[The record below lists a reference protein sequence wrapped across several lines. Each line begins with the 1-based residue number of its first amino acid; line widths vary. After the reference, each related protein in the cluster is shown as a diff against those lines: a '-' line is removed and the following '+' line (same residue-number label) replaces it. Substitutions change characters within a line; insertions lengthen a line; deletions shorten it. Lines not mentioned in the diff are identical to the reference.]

1 MYYLKN
7 DDLSIAIKPLGAEL
21 SSLKDKVGTE
31 YLWQGDPAHW
41 PGQAPV
47 CFPICGS
54 LRDGKAVTQDGK
66 SITLGRHG
74 LARRQNFDFLDQDKD
89 SIRFILRDNA
99 ETCEVFPFAFE
110 LIIGYELDGKS
121 VKTTYEVRNTGDEAL
136 PFFIGGHPAF
146 NCPIEEGLDYKDYQL
161 RFEHGIEPYAHKNI
175 SGGLLT
181 RKERVLVPF
190 EGEVLPLD
198 QALFE
203 DDSMAFENITAKSV
217 SLETRSGE
225 KVLSFDYEDFPN
237 LVIWSSGTNAPFIAL
252 EPWTGLA
259 TFDTESDIFEEKI
272 GVSILP
278 VDASKRFSY
287 TVTIA

>member
-1 MYYLKN
+1 MYHLKN
-7 DDLSIAIKPLGAEL
+7 DNLSIAIKTLGAEL
-21 SSLKDKVGTE
+21 SSLKDSSGVE

-54 LRDGKAVTQDGK
+54 LRDGKAVTQTGK

-74 LARRQNFDFLDQDKD
+74 LARRQEFEPLDQEEH
-89 SIRFILRDNA
+89 SIRFILRDSA
-99 ETCEVFPFAFE
+99 ETREVFPFAFE
-110 LIIGYELDGKS
+110 LIIGYELDGTS

-161 RFEHGIEPYAHKNI
+161 NFEKLVEPYSFNHLP
-175 SGGLLT
+175 GGLLAKT
-181 RKERVLVPF
+181 DRVSVPF

-198 QALFE
+198 QALFA
-203 DDSMAFENITAKSV
+203 DDSLAFEAISAKSV
-217 SLETRSGE
+217 SLETRGGQ
-225 KVLSFDYEDFPN
+225 KVFTFDYEDFPN
-237 LVIWSSGTNAPFIAL
+237 LVIWSAGTNAPFIAL

-259 TFDTESDIFEEKI
+259 TFDTESDIFEEKT
-272 GVSILP
+272 GATVLP
-278 VDASKRFSY
+278 VGASKRFSY
-287 TVTIA
+287 TVTIV